1 MGIRKRM
8 AWIKGGISVGKHI
21 DLSGKRFGR
30 LVVTNE
36 FLITKEGR
44 RKWKCLCDCGIENI
58 VGNPLMITTKDSRK
72 GFKACF
78 NCWNMPVG
86 ED

>member
-1 MGIRKRM
+1 M
-8 AWIKGGISVGKHI
+8 GKHI

-44 RKWKCLCDCGIENI
+44 RKWKCLCDCGNI
-58 VGNPLMITTKDSRK
+58 AYVVTNKFDRRFALEYE
-72 GFKACF
+72 GFIVPGEVFRWKMLDESL
-78 NCWNMPVG
+78 NMRLY
-86 ED
+86 